1 MEEMKPL
8 TPIDV
13 FNGIL
18 QTARESGNF
27 KEVDTILE
35 FSSPTYFDEDCLRPI
50 YNEELGTEF
59 RVNYGGSEGIYV
71 DAYLLGSLSGK
82 GANHRLLFGTLQTQ
96 ERNLEAMAL
105 MGKACGILQYYSWE
119 YFAQNYRKFQPN
131 HPSEDKVDPR
141 DMPIVCP
148 ACRQPGHLKVS
159 TKNEPRECQKAH
171 ELLAI
176 RCNNCGI
183 QTEYHTTAA
192 NLLQAWEKDEYSFS
206 NNGTILVHRESLK
219 KICKHYG
226 KKGCDRKCENCHL
239 KLIKELRN
247 IR

>member
-1 MEEMKPL
+1 MEETKPL

-18 QTARESGNF
+18 RLARESGNF
-27 KEVDTILE
+27 KEVDVILE
-35 FSSPTYFDEDCLRPI
+35 SSSPTYFDEACLRPI
-50 YNEELGTEF
+50 YNEELDTEF
-59 RVNYGGSEGIYV
+59 RVDFGGSEGIYI

-82 GANHRLLFGTLQTQ
+82 GASRRLHFGMLKTL
-96 ERNLEAMAL
+96 ERNFDAMAL

-131 HPSEDKVDPR
+131 HPSEDKIDPQ

-148 ACRQPGHLKVS
+148 ACRQPGHLEVS
-159 TKNEPRECQKAH
+159 TKNNPEKWLKDH

-183 QTEYHTTAA
+183 QTKYHTTPA
-192 NLLQAWEKDEYSFS
+192 NLLQAWKRDEYSFS

-219 KICKHYG
+219 KICKHYDEKECG
-226 KKGCDRKCENCHL
+226 RMCENCHL
-239 KLIKELRN
+239 KLIRELRK
-247 IR
+247 IS